1 MSVLISA
8 KEIHKVYNV
17 SAGEVSALRGI
28 SYDFEEKGFYAIVGR
43 SGSGKSTFLHILG
56 GLDKPTSGSVFI
68 EGEDVCKLSDE
79 KRSVFRRRHM
89 GFVFQQYNL
98 LDEYDVRNN
107 ICMPLKLDKRKPEE
121 DFYREVIG
129 MLGLEGKTK
138 KYPSELSGGE
148 QQRVAIARSVI
159 SKPKLIIADEPT
171 GNLDK
176 RTGEET
182 VCLLL
187 ECARKFGQTIIIAT
201 HDTELAGKADVVVR
215 IEDGRVV

>member
-107 ICMPLKLDKRKPEE
+107 ICMPLKLDKRKPDEN
-121 DFYREVIG
+121 FYREVIG

-138 KYPSELSGGE
+138 KYPSELSGG
-148 QQRVAIARSVI
+148 
-159 SKPKLIIADEPT
+159 
-171 GNLDK
+171 
-176 RTGEET
+176 RTAEGCYCQVGHIKTEAYYCGRAHGES
-182 VCLLL
+182 
-187 ECARKFGQTIIIAT
+187 G
-201 HDTELAGKADVVVR
+201 
-215 IEDGRVV
+215 

>member
-1 MSVLISA
+1 MRERRKNIPPS
-8 KEIHKVYNV
+8 
-17 SAGEVSALRGI
+17 
-28 SYDFEEKGFYAIVGR
+28 
-43 SGSGKSTFLHILG
+43 
-56 GLDKPTSGSVFI
+56 
-68 EGEDVCKLSDE
+68 
-79 KRSVFRRRHM
+79 FR
-89 GFVFQQYNL
+89 
-98 LDEYDVRNN
+98 
-107 ICMPLKLDKRKPEE
+107 
-121 DFYREVIG
+121 
-129 MLGLEGKTK
+129 
-138 KYPSELSGGE
+138 GGE

-182 VCLLL
+182 VSLLL